1 MAAPAESR
9 RTLLLGSLALLVV
22 LVAAVGGWLVM
33 NGGPATDGLGI
44 GGPFTLQG
52 SDGRT
57 VTDRDLHGRYV
68 LMYFGYTFCPDVCPT
83 TLSEVTTA
91 MDKLGPKADQV
102 QPVFVTVDPER
113 DTPEVMGDYTA
124 MFTPR
129 LLGLT
134 GTPEQIR
141 AVAHAYRVYYQKHR
155 TGDGPADYSMDHS
168 SLLYLLGPDGRFI
181 ALIRADEPGEAIA
194 ADIAKHMS

>member
-1 MAAPAESR
+1 MAAPAQSR
-9 RTLLLGSLALLVV
+9 RPLLLGVLAMLVV
-22 LVAAVGGWLVM
+22 LIAATGGWLAM
-33 NGGPATDGLGI
+33 NGGPATEGLGI
-44 GGPFTLQG
+44 GGPFTLED
-52 SDGRT
+52 SNGRA
-57 VTDRDLHGRYV
+57 VTDRDLRGRYV

-91 MDKLGPKADQV
+91 MEKLGPKADLV

-113 DTPEVMGDYTA
+113 DTPAVMGDYTA
-124 MFTPR
+124 LFTPR

-141 AVAHAYRVYYQKHR
+141 TVASAYRVYYQKHR

-168 SLLYLLGPDGRFI
+168 SLLYLLCRDGRFI
-181 ALIRADEPGEAIA
+181 TLIRADEPGEAIA
-194 ADIAKHMS
+194 TDIAKHMS